1 MAINIAPQNDYLII
15 KHEDLEVQSSGIII
29 TDTRESI
36 GTYRVVRSNIE
47 ELNGAIVVADLKDAA
62 HFQVAGEK
70 FVGIKENAIMGI
82 LS

>member
-1 MAINIAPQNDYLII
+1 MAINITPQNDYLII
-15 KHEDLEVQSSGIII
+15 KHEDLEVQSSGLII

-36 GTYRVVRSNIE
+36 GTYRVVRSNID
-47 ELNGAIVVADLKDAA
+47 ELNGKIVVADLKDAS